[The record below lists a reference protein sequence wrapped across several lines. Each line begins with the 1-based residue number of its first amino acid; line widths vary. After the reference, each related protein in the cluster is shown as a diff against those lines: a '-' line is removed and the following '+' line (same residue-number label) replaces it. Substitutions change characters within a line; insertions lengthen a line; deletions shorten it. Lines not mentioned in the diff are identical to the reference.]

1 MAHRTTGEVNNF
13 TPTTTDTISTPE
25 QGFSHVGEYHTTMVH
40 AFIMVKTAAG
50 ESERLLDAIRELS
63 QIGEAHIVA
72 GNWDIIVELDTE
84 EVYDVLK
91 TSSSKVQ
98 GLQGVDDTKTYISL
112 DD

>member
-13 TPTTTDTISTPE
+13 TPRAANTIATPE
-25 QGFSHVGEYHTTMVH
+25 QGFSHVGEYHTSMVH

-50 ESERLLDAIRELS
+50 ESERLVDAIRGLG
-63 QIGEAHIVA
+63 QIAEAHIVA
-72 GNWDIIVELDTE
+72 GDWDIIVELDTD

-91 TSSSKVQ
+91 TSSSEVQ
-98 GLQGVDDTKTYISL
+98 GLKGVDNTKTYISL